1 MITTE
6 AKALQFMKVLL
17 VIGVFVA
24 VVQAGHLY
32 YSNLQSP
39 GTYKV
44 KAGEMRTGAPVPY
57 TVRLIETFHGSDG
70 SAVDT
75 QESIWAVRSDG
86 ASVRHIMQKQ
96 SKQTSERTIK
106 FVSGEEIVINELTNI
121 KSTTFEKSVN
131 SARWQRD
138 PSSKCI
144 NSFAG
149 TAMTSL
155 PETISGEETVSG
167 YRTVRITANNVTS
180 WYALDY
186 GCALVR
192 DKADW
197 GTGKGYSEHNA
208 VLLVPGEPNEALFR
222 IPVNARE
229 APPSERL
236 LSSETNGA
244 SNCGAKCMELLQKF
258 DARYFANRLVR

>member
-6 AKALQFMKVLL
+6 AKALKFMKVLL

-155 PETISGEETVSG
+155 PETISGEETVNG
-167 YRTVRITANNVTS
+167 YRTVRISANNVTS

-192 DKADW
+192 DKAEW
-197 GTGKGYSEHNA
+197 GNDKGYSEHNA
-208 VLLVPGEPNEALFR
+208 VLLVPGEPDEALFK

-258 DARYFANRLVR
+258 DARYYANRPAR